1 MIDIIGLNK
10 TYPGA
15 GQPAL
20 KNINLQIPT
29 GAICGIL
36 GRSGAGKSTL
46 IRCLNLLERPTS
58 GTILVN
64 GRDIT
69 GLNRTAL
76 REYRQRTGMIFQ
88 HFNLLHARTA
98 ADNIEVPLK
107 IAGVPKAARRAR
119 VAELLALVDLEHKA
133 DAYPSRLSGGQKQR
147 VGIARALAA
156 GPSVLLCDEA
166 TSALDPETTESILAL
181 LAKINQQ
188 LKLTIVLIT
197 HQQEVVKALC
207 DSAAL
212 LEGGEIVECGRLA
225 DLLTAP
231 WSRLRR
237 QLLHDARA
245 EAAFLDRHGIRGR
258 PVCTVA

>member
-1 MIDIIGLNK
+1 MIEIIGLNK

-20 KNINLQIPT
+20 KEINLQIPAGT
-29 GAICGIL
+29 IFGIL

-58 GTILVN
+58 GAILVN
-64 GRDIT
+64 GCDII
-69 GLNRTAL
+69 GMNGAAL

-88 HFNLLHARTA
+88 HFNLLHARTVA
-98 ADNIEVPLK
+98 ENIAVPLE
-107 IAGVPKAARRAR
+107 IGRVAKAARRAR
-119 VAELLALVDLEHKA
+119 VEELLALVGLQDKGE
-133 DAYPSRLSGGQKQR
+133 AYPSQLSGGQKQR

-156 GPSVLLCDEA
+156 RPSVLLCDEA
-166 TSALDPETTESILAL
+166 TSALDPQTTVSILDL
-181 LAKINQQ
+181 LAEINRQ

-197 HQQEVVKALC
+197 HQLEVVKALC

-212 LEGGEIVECGRLA
+212 LEHGELVESGRIA

-231 WSRLRR
+231 WSRLRQ
-237 QLLHDARA
+237 QLLHDPRA
-245 EAAFLDRHGIRGR
+245 EEALSLIHI
-258 PVCTVA
+258 

>member
-1 MIDIIGLNK
+1 MIEIIGLNK

-20 KNINLQIPT
+20 KEINLQIPAGT
-29 GAICGIL
+29 IFGIL

-58 GTILVN
+58 GAILVN
-64 GRDIT
+64 GCDII
-69 GLNRTAL
+69 GMNGAAL

-88 HFNLLHARTA
+88 HFNLLHARTVA
-98 ADNIEVPLK
+98 ENIAVPLE
-107 IAGVPKAARRAR
+107 IGRVAKAARRAR
-119 VAELLALVDLEHKA
+119 VEELLALVGLQDKGE
-133 DAYPSRLSGGQKQR
+133 AYPSQLSGGQKQR

-156 GPSVLLCDEA
+156 RPSVLLCDEA
-166 TSALDPETTESILAL
+166 TSALDPQTTVSTLDL
-181 LAKINQQ
+181 LAEINRQ

-197 HQQEVVKALC
+197 HQLEVVKALC

-212 LEGGEIVECGRLA
+212 LEHGELVESGRIA

-231 WSRLRR
+231 WSRLRQ
-237 QLLHDARA
+237 QLLHDPRA
-245 EAAFLDRHGIRGR
+245 EEAFLARHGINGR
-258 PVCTVA
+258 PLCTVA